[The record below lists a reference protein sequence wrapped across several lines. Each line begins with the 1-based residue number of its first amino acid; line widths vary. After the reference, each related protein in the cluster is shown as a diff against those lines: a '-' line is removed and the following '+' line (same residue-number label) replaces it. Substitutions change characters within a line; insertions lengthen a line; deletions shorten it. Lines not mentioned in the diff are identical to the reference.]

1 MLKLVEAGGTI
12 PTLRPPRRLHAD
24 KVVPVAGPQTQVSV
38 TDKEEKI
45 VVPLDQS
52 MPKRQR
58 SKAWTQE
65 EDEQLA
71 SLAVSNGQD
80 WFIFGC
86 VY

>member
-1 MLKLVEAGGTI
+1 MPVIEAGGTI
-12 PTLRPPRRLHAD
+12 PPPRPPRRLRAD
-24 KVVPVAGPQTQVSV
+24 KVVAVAGPPTQVSV

-58 SKAWTQE
+58 SKAWTLE

-71 SLAVSNGQD
+71 SLAVSTGQD